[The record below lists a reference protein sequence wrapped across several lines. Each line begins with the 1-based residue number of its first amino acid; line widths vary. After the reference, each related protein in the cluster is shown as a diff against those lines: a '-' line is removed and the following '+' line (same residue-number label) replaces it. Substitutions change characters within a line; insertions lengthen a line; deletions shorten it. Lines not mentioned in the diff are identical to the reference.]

1 LYINIIRGY
10 PMNAR
15 PDKKID
21 APTTATQGKTGE
33 RRGAK
38 ALYGRPMRRVVLM
51 LDDSNIE
58 FLTELGGNN
67 LSQGARRASE
77 ILKENTGWKGGDDA
91 EATQRK
97 AA

>member
-1 LYINIIRGY
+1 
-10 PMNAR
+10 MNAR

-21 APTTATQGKTGE
+21 FPTTATRGKTGE

-51 LDDSNIE
+51 LDDDNLS
-58 FLTELGGNN
+58 FLSELGGNN
-67 LSQGARRASE
+67 VSQGARRAAE
-77 ILKENTGWKGGDDA
+77 ILKESMGWKGGADA
-91 EATQRK
+91 EDSRRE